1 MARPNAVAK
10 NNAIANT
17 PASAVTVI
25 GARARR
31 SSVIPL
37 SNTANA
43 RQQQQ
48 HPPHRPGHPTT
59 EGQHVQ
65 TPHPR
70 AATSTAPVTPAA
82 TPVSCAPVPVTADTV
97 SVTGSPPSRPALV
110 AGLLTPTPLSPRQR
124 FPRRQRGQRY
134 CGHTSFWQLL
144 RFSDSRQI
152 PMRCQFAPRKLS
164 VVSAHKLCLRSLSA
178 NANKGCH

>member
-1 MARPNAVAK
+1 MARPNAVAE

-37 SNTANA
+37 PNTANA

-48 HPPHRPGHPTT
+48 HPPHRPGHPATG
-59 EGQHVQ
+59 GQHVQ
-65 TPHPR
+65 THSPPLPG
-70 AATSTAPVTPAA
+70 TAPVTPAA
-82 TPVSCAPVPVTADTV
+82 TPASCGPVPVTADTV
-97 SVTGSPPSRPALV
+97 SVSGSPPSRPALV
-110 AGLLTPTPLSPRQR
+110 AVLLTPSPLPPRQR
-124 FPRRQRGQRY
+124 FPRRQRCQQY
-134 CGHTSFWQLL
+134 CGHTSFWHLL

-152 PMRCQFAPRKLS
+152 PMRCQFALRKLS
-164 VVSAHKLCLRSLSA
+164 VVSAHKRCLRSLSA